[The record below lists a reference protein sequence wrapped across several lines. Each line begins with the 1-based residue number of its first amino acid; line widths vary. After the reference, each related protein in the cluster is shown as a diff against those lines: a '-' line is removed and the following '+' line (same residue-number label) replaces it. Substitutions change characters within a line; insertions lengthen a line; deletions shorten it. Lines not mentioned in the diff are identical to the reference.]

1 MARLSPP
8 PAAHPDLVA
17 VSPLGRAFYF
27 AWQGLRYA
35 WRSEKNFRLEVF
47 IGLGALTLGAYLD
60 VDLAPIVLCCVL
72 VLTLELFNTAIE
84 TTTDLLSPD
93 YHPLAKIA
101 KDTAAAAV
109 LIASLGAALVGLL
122 LLGSPLWQRL
132 SG

>member
-1 MARLSPP
+1 
-8 PAAHPDLVA
+8 
-17 VSPLGRAFYF
+17 LGRAFYF